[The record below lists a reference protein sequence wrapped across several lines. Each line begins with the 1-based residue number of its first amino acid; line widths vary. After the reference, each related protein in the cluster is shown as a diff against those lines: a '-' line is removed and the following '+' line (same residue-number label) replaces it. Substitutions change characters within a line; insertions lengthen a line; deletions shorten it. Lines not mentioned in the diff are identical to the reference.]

1 MDGSTMSPEPR
12 LAGSAPPP
20 AKPIWSLKRPDKRQN
35 AMAQIIQAAYEQPV
49 VRHPSLIGP
58 FYVVSGPEGVKRVLL
73 DNVANYPKTEMERR
87 FFSVIFG
94 DGLVSSEGET
104 WRAHRRTMAPAFAP
118 PSVAAYAPAM
128 VEEALAFRDEWDHAP
143 PDRPIDVARDMSRL
157 TLQIIARTMFS
168 TDGAALATVMEETIA
183 GGMATLQVGLADFI
197 PGLATLRLRAREKRV
212 AQVFAPLDAVVARL
226 IAERETHPGG
236 DDLLARLI
244 AARDGETGVAMTA
257 REVRDQMIT
266 IFVAGHETTAAALAW
281 IWYLLSQHP
290 TEEAKLHA
298 ELDAVLAGRAPT
310 YEDLERLPYARMV
323 AEEAMRL
330 YPPAPG
336 TSTRVALAADEICGM
351 KIPKGAY
358 ITVIPWVTHRHRAL
372 WDRPERFEPER
383 FAKLAQAGRPRFA
396 YLPFGG
402 GPRVCIGAN
411 LALTEILLVLATLG
425 QRYRLGLAPGHQ
437 VELKHQV
444 TLRPLGGLPM
454 IITRREFES
463 RAG

>member
-1 MDGSTMSPEPR
+1 MDGSTTAPG

-20 AKPIWSLKRPDKRQN
+20 VRPIWTLKRLDDRQN
-35 AMAQIIQAAYEQPV
+35 PMPQIIQAAYEQPV
-49 VRHPSLIGP
+49 VRQNTPIGA
-58 FYVVSGPEGVKRVLL
+58 FYVVADPEGVKRVLL

-94 DGLVSSEGET
+94 DGLISSEGDT

-128 VEEALAFRDEWDHAP
+128 VEEAMAFRDRWDQLPPGAP
-143 PDRPIDVARDMSRL
+143 VDVARDMTRL

-168 TDGAALATVMEETIA
+168 TDGSALATVMEDAIA
-183 GGMATLQVGLADFI
+183 GGMATLQIGLMDFI
-197 PGLATLRLRAREKRV
+197 PGLDRLRLRAREARV
-212 AQVFAPLDAVVARL
+212 ARVFAELDAAVAAL
-226 IAERETHPGG
+226 IAEREAHPGG
-236 DDLLARLI
+236 DDLMARLI
-244 AARDGETGVAMTA
+244 AARDGETGAAMTA

-266 IFVAGHETTAAALAW
+266 IFVAGHETTAAAMAW

-290 TEEAKLHA
+290 AEAAKLNA
-298 ELDAVLAGRAPT
+298 ELDAVLGGRAPT
-310 YEDLERLPYARMV
+310 AEDLPNLPYVRMV

-336 TSTRVALAADEICGM
+336 TSTRIALEADVICGV

-358 ITVIPWVTHRHRAL
+358 VTVIPWVTHRHRRL

-383 FAKLAQAGRPRFA
+383 FARGAQAGRPRFA

-402 GPRVCIGAN
+402 GPRVCIGAG
-411 LALTEILLVLATLG
+411 LALTEILLVLAVLA
-425 QRYRLGLAPGHQ
+425 QRYSLALAPGHK
-437 VELKHQV
+437 VELKHQI

-454 IITRREFES
+454 IVTRR
-463 RAG
+463 